1 MLDEPVPCLLFD
13 LQAEPFGHALLDPA
27 YQHGGGVGAGDVN
40 RLIGGEQRDPRQR
53 ELLFQLQGVVGVTS
67 GALDVLADPPQRTGV
82 WVRRPRPAGRPAP
95 RRGGCRCWVDLAKR
109 IERGE
114 FPVGARLPSEAEL
127 AQDYRTAKM
136 TVRRALE
143 ILREC
148 GLIRTLHGRG
158 SVVIATP

>member
-1 MLDEPVPCLLFD
+1 VTDWD
-13 LQAEPFGHALLDPA
+13 AAE
-27 YQHGGGVGAGDVN
+27 YIYVQ
-40 RLIGGEQRDPRQR
+40 
-53 ELLFQLQGVVGVTS
+53 
-67 GALDVLADPPQRTGV
+67 LAD
-82 WVRRPRPAGRPAP
+82 
-95 RRGGCRCWVDLAKR
+95 DLAKR

-143 ILREC
+143 ILRGR